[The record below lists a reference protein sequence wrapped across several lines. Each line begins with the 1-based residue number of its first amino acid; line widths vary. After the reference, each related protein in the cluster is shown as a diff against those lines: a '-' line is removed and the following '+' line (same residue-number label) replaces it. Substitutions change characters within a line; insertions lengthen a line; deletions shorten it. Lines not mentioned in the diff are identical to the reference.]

1 VSARCGERWE
11 NTLRITM
18 LSEIIK
24 GSPTSCSFLWFQK
37 IAARPLCNVASVSVA
52 SCVFTIERLREWV
65 GKSRTIQVRA
75 V

>member
-1 VSARCGERWE
+1 
-11 NTLRITM
+11 LRITM

-37 IAARPLCNVASVSVA
+37 IVARSRCNVASVSEGF
-52 SCVFTIERLREWV
+52 CVSTIERLREWV
-65 GKSRTIQVRA
+65 GKSRTISVKA